1 MEKIWG
7 GKMNLGHF
15 SYLFYMAIFTSV
27 PIVIL
32 WMKNFNF
39 LKKNLKVFY
48 IMILLSLIYAI
59 TDAIAIYWKAWFFTD
74 EKILGIWIINI
85 PIEDVIFAVLVT
97 IAITSAVLTFIHY
110 KDVGKFSKMLQKK

>member
-15 SYLFYMAIFTSV
+15 SYLFYMSIFTSI
-27 PIVIL
+27 PILIL
-32 WMKNFNF
+32 WIKNFSF

-48 IMILLSLIYAI
+48 IMILFSLIYSI
-59 TDAIAIYWKAWFFTD
+59 TDAIAIHWNAWFFTD
-74 EKILGIWIINI
+74 AKILGIWIINI

-110 KDVGKFSKMLQKK
+110 KDSGKFSKILHKR